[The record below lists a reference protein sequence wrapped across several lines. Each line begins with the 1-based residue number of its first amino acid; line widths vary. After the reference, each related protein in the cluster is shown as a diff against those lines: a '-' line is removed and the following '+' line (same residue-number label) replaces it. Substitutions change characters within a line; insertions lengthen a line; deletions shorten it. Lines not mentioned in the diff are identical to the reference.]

1 MMQVKQNTVMDGT
14 TIEAS
19 EFDQKVLIA
28 LGLETAVASVQ
39 QSVLKSVYVTLENR
53 VVRRVTDQLSDEQRE
68 EVDSVSGA
76 DDDAVVVWL
85 RENVPDIEPI
95 IAEELDGVMR
105 ELGGMLD
112 SMNAAMAIPEIPTE

>member
-1 MMQVKQNTVMDGT
+1 MQVKQNTVMDGT

>member
-1 MMQVKQNTVMDGT
+1 M
-14 TIEAS
+14 
-19 EFDQKVLIA
+19 
-28 LGLETAVASVQ
+28 
-39 QSVLKSVYVTLENR
+39 
-53 VVRRVTDQLSDEQRE
+53 
-68 EVDSVSGA
+68 
-76 DDDAVVVWL
+76 WL